1 MGQPHHEP
9 PHPPPLAVP
18 GEEGQEVHGQLV
30 RPGDVAELLP
40 PPEVREHFSTSLDWA
55 TGSPGHYQRHVEA
68 QHEGDGDPV
77 VEVSKVDADL
87 LKVLF
92 HHLVLEEVETVE
104 EADAEVEE
112 PEEEEI
118 AQDPLVDAAF
128 PEAEQSEEGSTL
140 ARGVDMVDVG
150 HRHPQSI
157 NTALQ

>member
-30 RPGDVAELLP
+30 RPGDVAELFP
-40 PPEVREHFSTSLDWA
+40 PPEVRQHQDITLDWA